1 MTLGNKVLVAGAT
14 GQVGFPVA
22 LALAAQTEVWALARF
37 TDADARR
44 RLEEAGVRC
53 VAADLASGDL
63 SGVPADFTQ
72 VANFSVL
79 KSNNWDVDLDANVG
93 GVGSLMNHC
102 RGARAFLHCS
112 STGVYQPNGH
122 RAFVETDP
130 LGDNHRVWS
139 FLSTYSICRIA
150 TEAMARWCA
159 RQLQLPTTIARLN
172 VPYGENGWPAMH
184 LEMLL
189 GGHAV
194 PVHTDAPSLYNPIH
208 DDDVAA
214 MVPKMLDIA
223 SVPATIVNWGGDDA
237 VSIEDWCTYL
247 GKLVGVEPSFQ
258 PTDQTIES
266 VTVDVSKMHELVG
279 HPAVGWQDGFRRM
292 VEARHPEALR

>member
-14 GQVGFPVA
+14 GQVGFPVT

-63 SGVPADFTQ
+63 SGVPADFTE

-79 KSNNWDVDLDANVG
+79 KSNNWDVDLDTNVG

-122 RAFVETDP
+122 HAFVETDP

-150 TEAMARWCA
+150 TEAVARWCA

-189 GGHAV
+189 GRHAV

-279 HPAVGWQDGFRRM
+279 HPAVGWQDGFQRM